1 MVFHP
6 ICTIFA
12 DEIKLKQMKKI
23 IFLLL
28 LICCYGCSETTTE
41 MNEGSAQQ
49 MYNSIKGTYVGNIM
63 VDNIPQSINITIG
76 NDLSVRYLPLRPILG
91 HVFSGAELDEAEKSA
106 GSVTFTIPLDQMMIA
121 AGNIYLTLE
130 PTDLLFSLTIDNK
143 PYAVSALM
151 EGTAFVN
158 KATDNLTMSLDV
170 TSLNCDG
177 IAYDLKNNGINY
189 FVDSAKKE

>member
-28 LICCYGCSETTTE
+28 LICCYGCSESTTD
-41 MNEGSAQQ
+41 MNEVTAQQ
-49 MYNSIKGTYVGNIM
+49 MYNSIKGTYAGNIM
-63 VDNIPQSINITIG
+63 VDNIPQKINITIG

-121 AGNIYLTLE
+121 EGNIYLTLE
-130 PTDLLFSLTIDNK
+130 PADLVFSVTVDNK
-143 PYAVSALM
+143 IYTVSALV
-151 EGTAFVN
+151 EGTAFAN
-158 KATDNLTMSLDV
+158 KTTDNLTMSLDV
-170 TSLNCDG
+170 TALNCEG
-177 IAYDLKNNGINY
+177 TSYDMKNNGINY